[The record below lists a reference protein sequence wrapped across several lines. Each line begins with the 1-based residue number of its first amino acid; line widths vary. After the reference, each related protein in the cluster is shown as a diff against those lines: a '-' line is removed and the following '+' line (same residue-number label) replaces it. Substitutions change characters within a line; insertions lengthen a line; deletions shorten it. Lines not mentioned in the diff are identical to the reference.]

1 MTSSRPRTVLIAVS
15 GLLIACKETTPPAA
29 DATGRQPI
37 VLPAEAQDA
46 VRAEMNTM
54 LASLNQILSALPH
67 RDTATIRQA
76 AAASG
81 LATAADP
88 ALEKLLPEQF
98 MTWGTQTHR
107 GFDGVAASVSAGQTL
122 DSVVVQLGPI
132 TQTCVACHA
141 TYRLA
146 GR

>member
-1 MTSSRPRTVLIAVS
+1 MTSSRTVLIVITALVLS
-15 GLLIACKETTPPAA
+15 CKGGTPPAPA
-29 DATGRQPI
+29 ANGRQPI

-54 LASLNQILSALPH
+54 LASLSQILVALP
-67 RDTATIRQA
+67 RQDTATIRQA

-98 MTWGTQTHR
+98 LIWGMQAHQ
-107 GFDGVAASVSAGQTL
+107 GFDELNASIAAGHPL
-122 DSVVVQLGPI
+122 DTVLVQLGAI
-132 TQTCVACHA
+132 TRTCVACHA

-146 GR
+146 TR